1 MVKISTIETK
11 LASRYDEFDPEQD
24 GNKNT
29 RFADI
34 IIDGTSLYQK
44 LKKHELVPSLGWVSD
59 EYQRLLI
66 DYFLLKKPHESMY
79 YRYPILVCPWCGD
92 EECGFIS
99 VKIDKEDD
107 VVIWS
112 DFILNDKKLQVGP
125 FYFGWENY
133 KQAIENTFGTAG
145 IQ

>member
-1 MVKISTIETK
+1 MKISTLETK
-11 LASRYDEFDPEQD
+11 LASRYNEFDPEQD

-29 RFADI
+29 KFSDI
-34 IIDGTSLYQK
+34 IIDGTSL
-44 LKKHELVPSLGWVSD
+44 
-59 EYQRLLI
+59 YQRLLI
-66 DYFLLKKPHESMY
+66 DYFLLKKSHESMY

-99 VKIDKEDD
+99 VKIDREEDI
-107 VVIWS
+107 VIWR
-112 DFILNDKKLQVGP
+112 DFILNDKNLQVGP